1 MNKHFHTDGLIRDTQ
16 KVTHLPSQTVVNVIG
31 SYLGDSVS
39 RDVTREG
46 AVEAARRLSHALAE
60 MAGVLDSAHGS
71 TEDRSAV
78 EWASRKAKD
87 TLKEW
92 GVA

>member
-1 MNKHFHTDGLIRDTQ
+1 MEGLPET
-16 KVTHLPSQTVVNVIG
+16 
-31 SYLGDSVS
+31 
-39 RDVTREG
+39 
-46 AVEAARRLSHALAE
+46 ARRLSHALAE
-60 MAGVLDSAHGS
+60 IVGVLDSAHDY
-71 TEDRSAV
+71 TEYRSAV